1 MHRNRTV
8 REPEAVNPLRGF
20 EGNRF
25 EKAVASFFYWLRSN
39 SRTVLIVI
47 AGLVIAGLGTLG
59 FFIYRDQVERKS
71 LHEFE
76 ALLKNPVM
84 APNSGADAEKIAL
97 EKLSK
102 YEQQFTNDHAKIRS
116 SLRRI
121 DILVRA
127 GEKEKAA
134 EALMDVAMIV
144 DSPEL
149 QALFAY
155 RAGTY
160 FEEKEKYARAESAY
174 SMAASKIQDENA
186 VLALT
191 LFGQGRS
198 LILLGKDREGKEVL
212 KRMMEIKEAENV
224 ADLRIAATAF
234 LIQHGK

>member
-1 MHRNRTV
+1 MHRNRTA

-47 AGLVIAGLGTLG
+47 AGLVVVGLGSLG
-59 FFIYRDQVERKS
+59 FLIYRDQVESKS

-76 ALLKNPVM
+76 SLLKNPVM
-84 APNSGADAEKIAL
+84 APNSGAEKVAL
-97 EKLSK
+97 EKLAK
-102 YEQQFTNDHAKIRS
+102 YEQQFTNSHAKIRS

-121 DILVRA
+121 EILVKT

-134 EALMDVAMIV
+134 EALMDVAMAV
-144 DSPEL
+144 DTPEL

-160 FEEKEKYARAESAY
+160 FEEKEKYARAESSY
-174 SMAASKIQDENA
+174 SMASSKLQDEGV

-198 LILLGKDREGKEVL
+198 LILLGKVQEGKEVL
-212 KRMMEIKEAENV
+212 KRMMEIKEAENI